1 MGMFEGKTAIVM
13 GASTPGGMGAATARR
28 LHLEGAKVVVSGL
41 GDQPLQDL
49 ALEINGLAFEADI
62 TSKQANVD
70 LVNFTLE
77 NYGQIDLAV
86 NHVGLATRSPI
97 AEESEEHL
105 QLMTEVNFFGTYW
118 FIRAVADVMEQDG
131 AIVTT
136 SSLVASDVSTG
147 MSAYACAKAAA
158 ERFVEAAAVEYRQKR
173 LRINSI
179 IPSINDTAMLRKGI
193 EQRGNDFDEFVG
205 LYKELTPLGRI
216 STPEDIAGMVC
227 LMLHPEFFETGQ
239 HIHCSGGNSLLGQP
253 RLLVTQELK

>member
-1 MGMFEGKTAIVM
+1 MGTLEGKVALVM
-13 GASTPGGMGAATARR
+13 GASTPGGMGDATARR
-28 LHLEGAKVVVSGL
+28 LRREGARVVVSGL
-41 GDQPLQDL
+41 GEQPLKEL
-49 ALEINGLAFEADI
+49 AQEINGLAFESDI
-62 TSKQANVD
+62 TSKQANAD

-86 NHVGLATRSPI
+86 NHVGLATRGPI
-97 AEESEEHL
+97 AEETEEHL
-105 QLMTEVNFFGTYW
+105 LLMTEVNYFGTYW
-118 FIRAVADVMEQDG
+118 FIRAVADVMQEGG

-136 SSLVASDVSTG
+136 SSLVAYDVSTG

-158 ERFVEAAAVEYRQKR
+158 ERFVEAAAVEYSPKR

-193 EQRGNDFDEFVG
+193 EERGNDFDEFVG

-227 LMLHPEFFETGQ
+227 LLLHPEF
-239 HIHCSGGNSLLGQP
+239 L
-253 RLLVTQELK
+253 